1 MRVAPNATMPTS
13 RRAILSS
20 AAAAGAVGAAGCLGG
35 SDDGPSEYDCDT
47 AQPEPVSELPQP
59 VAGDP
64 EADVVVAAFEDFGCP
79 HCATWALEEYP
90 TIESE
95 YVDPGEIRFEH
106 WDFTI
111 PVTDWSAPVA
121 NAGRGV
127 QERAGDDAFFAFAKR
142 AYELQGDHSLD
153 AVGTAA
159 EAADADPCAAIA
171 DAESEPYEAVLSG
184 NRSEGEERG
193 VSGTP
198 TVFVN
203 GESVEPTADAVSEA
217 IENAL

>member
-1 MRVAPNATMPTS
+1 MRYS
-13 RRAILSS
+13 RRALLSS
-20 AAAAGAVGAAGCLGG
+20 AAAAGVVGTAGCLGG
-35 SDDGPSEYDCDT
+35 GDGASVSEYDCDT
-47 AQPEPVSELPQP
+47 SEPDPVSELSQP

-79 HCATWALEEYP
+79 HCATWVLEEYP

-95 YVDPGEIRFEH
+95 YVEPGEIRFEH
-106 WDFTI
+106 WDFPI

-127 QERAGDDAFFAFAKR
+127 QDRAGDEAFFAFAKT
-142 AYELQGDHSLD
+142 AYELQDEHSLD

-159 EAADADPCAAIA
+159 EDAGADPCAAIA
-171 DAESEPYEAVLSG
+171 DAEHEPYEAVVSG

-203 GESVEPTADAVSEA
+203 GEGVQPTADAVSEA